1 MRRRWIVGAVVLA
14 ACTTSTAGDPAA
26 VPRSTTT
33 STAIASTTAPAEPV
47 SQWKPGT
54 GEPAVAVKL
63 AASRAVE
70 ILGNFSDGGGGLAAG
85 ESRLRVA
92 GLEPGFALSASR
104 ALLGDGRGR
113 VMVVYPQLAG
123 LTATEAAVMVVA
135 DVRPRTGTRSTPVRR
150 TLDVRVAKR
159 AAGWVATALASD
171 GGEPPSA
178 GAASADA
185 RRVLDDRRVGL
196 TDTARWDLEA
206 GRVDD
211 RVVRLLNALSAR
223 WRLDV
228 SVFSSGHP
236 VNVFDTER
244 MSNHTAGRAVD
255 IWAVDGQPVA
265 IAQSAPVL
273 REIVQAAL
281 DGGATEIGA
290 PFDLDGPGGLVFTN
304 VVHQDHLHFAFD
316 R

>member
-1 MRRRWIVGAVVLA
+1 MRRRWLVGAVMLTT
-14 ACTTSTAGDPAA
+14 CTTSTAGGPAA
-26 VPRSTTT
+26 VPRTTT
-33 STAIASTTAPAEPV
+33 TASSITTTATSQPV
-47 SQWKPGT
+47 RRWQPGT
-54 GEPAVAVKL
+54 GEPAVGVKL
-63 AASRAVE
+63 AAARAVE
-70 ILGNFSDGGGGLAAG
+70 ILGNFTDGGGSLAAG
-85 ESRLRVA
+85 ESRLRAA
-92 GLEPGFALSASR
+92 GLEPGFAPSAAG

-113 VMVVYPQLAG
+113 VTVVYPQLAG

-135 DVRPRTGTRSTPVRR
+135 DVRPGTRTAATAVRR

-159 AAGWVATALASD
+159 GTRWVATALVSG

-178 GAASADA
+178 DTASADA
-185 RRVLDDRRVGL
+185 QRVLDATRVGL

-211 RVVRLLNALSAR
+211 RITRLVSALSAR

-236 VNVFDTER
+236 VNVFGTER
-244 MSNHTAGRAVD
+244 VSNHTAGLAVD

-265 IAQSAPVL
+265 LVQAAPVL
-273 REIVQAAL
+273 RDIVQSAL

-290 PFDLDGPGGLVFTN
+290 PFDLDGPGRRVFTN
-304 VVHQDHLHFAFD
+304 VVHQDHLHLAFD